1 MSTANEK
8 LNQLVRA
15 AADGKQAPQPSKDLW
30 QGIEHSISRREM
42 RSNKWLNWVWA
53 SAACT
58 VLAVG
63 LVTFNSMQSTIH
75 SATPQAELLLTMLNQ
90 QHDQQRQQLLI
101 HYQTVGWNG
110 QSNYLQQELGQIR
123 ASIKEVSA
131 QLVQEPNNQQLWQLL
146 QWLYNKELEL
156 LESQFK
162 VSDQLQQV

>member
-1 MSTANEK
+1 MTTANEK
-8 LNQLVRA
+8 LNQLVQEA
-15 AADGKQAPQPSKDLW
+15 AAGKQAPQPREDLW
-30 QGIEHSISRREM
+30 RGIEHSISRRNQ
-42 RSNKWLNWVWA
+42 RSAKWLNWVWA

-63 LVTFNSMQSTIH
+63 LVTFNSMQPGSGTG
-75 SATPQAELLLTMLNQ
+75 TPQAELLLTMLNQ
-90 QHDQQRQQLLI
+90 QHEQQRQQLLV

-110 QSNYLQQELGQIR
+110 QSSYLEQELGQIQ

-146 QWLYNKELEL
+146 QWLYSKELEL

-162 VSDQLQQV
+162 LNEPLQQV